1 MIRRFYLIVLV
12 VVTATACNNNAV
24 KKVAETPTDS
34 QTVKQEAIVSAVDD
48 AIAKNAAIKQIDALE
63 KLFDNQNYLRIEGK
77 DSSYIYF
84 SRLGKTNFYTH
95 SYIMQKGDSAN
106 VTIDAIQVN
115 ASNKVQWHWQGK
127 QLVLAST
134 TDFSSTW
141 IADTKDT
148 VLFQKIDDNTLQLV
162 ANGKKN
168 SLHKTPTLSMFL
180 VRSYYDYTHGTHLA
194 FDNINFTKKQ

>member
-12 VVTATACNNNAV
+12 VVTATACNNNAAE
-24 KKVAETPTDS
+24 KVAETPVDS
-34 QTVKQEAIVSAVDD
+34 QTVKQTESISPADD

-63 KLFDNQNYLRIEGK
+63 KLFDNQNYLQVQGK

-84 SRLGKTNFYTH
+84 SRLGKANFYTH
-95 SYIMQKGDSAN
+95 NYKMLKGDSAN
-106 VTIDAIQVN
+106 VIIDTIQVN
-115 ASNKVQWHWQGK
+115 ATNKVQWHWQGK
-127 QLVLAST
+127 QLVLAGT

-148 VLFQKIDDNTLQLV
+148 VRIQKIDNNTLQLV

-168 SLHKTPTLSMFL
+168 SLYKTPTLSLFL

-194 FDNINFTKKQ
+194 FDSSNYTKKH